1 MGLLFGFTYSNMKQ
15 SQSQEA
21 LIPITFPSGTFLVPV
36 SFIAN
41 DEASIY
47 DLSLGTGYQLTDRAN
62 LALNYS
68 HSIRDSRF
76 AGRSFSVNTVTLSVN
91 YRF

>member
-1 MGLLFGFTYSNMKQ
+1 
-15 SQSQEA
+15 
-21 LIPITFPSGTFLVPV
+21 VPV

-41 DEASIY
+41 DEATIY
-47 DLSLGTGYQLTDRAN
+47 EFTLGTGYQLTDRAN
-62 LALNYS
+62 LALNYN

-76 AGRSFSVNTVTLSVN
+76 EARSFSVNTVTLSVS